1 MVAVLL
7 TGLLL
12 ILWGGY
18 FVVEEALAWFIP
30 LSSTTKAS
38 GTK

>member
-1 MVAVLL
+1 MVVILL

-18 FVVEEALAWFIP
+18 FVVEYGCMFIEDRN
-30 LSSTTKAS
+30 A
-38 GTK
+38 

>member
-1 MVAVLL
+1 MVVILI

-18 FVVEEALAWFIP
+18 FVVEELLAWSIP
-30 LSSTTKAS
+30 
-38 GTK
+38 

>member
-1 MVAVLL
+1 MVLILL

-18 FVVEEALAWFIP
+18 FVVEEVLAWW
-30 LSSTTKAS
+30 T
-38 GTK
+38 